1 MAGSTLRAGGVARR
15 DPETGDGRELGNT
28 GAWPGRCYVQGVRAP
43 PIEPVPAGTRF
54 SHVTTVTLSSATS
67 AGLVAAVG
75 DTPLLPLRSL
85 EAELGEVRLLAKAE
99 QLNPG
104 HSVKDRAALRMI
116 LEAERSGA
124 LGPGKTILDATSG
137 NTGIALAWIGRS
149 RGYPV
154 TLCLPANAS
163 GHRLDTL
170 RALGAELVLT
180 DPQESH
186 DGAYHEAGRLARAYP
201 DRFWYANQYD
211 NPDNWRAHHDTTGP
225 EVWRQTGGHVT
236 HFVAGVGTGGTLTG
250 VGRFLRRMGPD
261 IELIAVQPD
270 RPLHG
275 MEGLKHLETAF
286 RPKIYDPDL
295 TDRTLAVRTEDAQGV
310 VRRLAREEGIL
321 VGTSSGANVY
331 AAIQVA
337 RGLEQGVVVTVLC
350 DHGDKYLGEAFWD
363 EGR

>member
-1 MAGSTLRAGGVARR
+1 M
-15 DPETGDGRELGNT
+15 
-28 GAWPGRCYVQGVRAP
+28 
-43 PIEPVPAGTRF
+43 
-54 SHVTTVTLSSATS
+54 TLSSERS

-75 DTPLLPLRSL
+75 ETPLVPLRSL
-85 EAELGEVRLLAKAE
+85 EAELGEVRLLVKAE

-104 HSVKDRAALRMI
+104 HSVKDRPALRMI

-137 NTGIALAWIGRS
+137 NTGVALAWIGRS
-149 RGYPV
+149 RGYTV

-163 GHRLDTL
+163 GERLEAL

-186 DGAYHEAGRLARAYP
+186 DGAYHEAGRLAEAFP

-225 EVWRQTGGHVT
+225 EIWRQTEGTVT

-250 VGRFLRRMGPD
+250 VGRYLRRKRPGV
-261 IELIAVQPD
+261 ELTAVQPD

-275 MEGLKHLETAF
+275 IEGLKHLETAF
-286 RPKIYDPDL
+286 RPKIYDASLP
-295 TDRTLAVRTEDAQGV
+295 DRTLTVRTEDAQGV
-310 VRRLAREEGIL
+310 VKRLARDEGIL
-321 VGTSSGANVY
+321 AGTSSGANVY
-331 AAIQVA
+331 AALEVA
-337 RGLEQGVVVTVLC
+337 RG
-350 DHGDKYLGEAFWD
+350 
-363 EGR
+363 

>member
-1 MAGSTLRAGGVARR
+1 MT
-15 DPETGDGRELGNT
+15 P
-28 GAWPGRCYVQGVRAP
+28 
-43 PIEPVPAGTRF
+43 
-54 SHVTTVTLSSATS
+54 VTLTYARS
-67 AGLVAAVG
+67 AGLIAAVG
-75 DTPLLPLRSL
+75 GTPLLPLRSL

-104 HSVKDRAALRMI
+104 HSVKDRPALRMI

-124 LGPGKTILDATSG
+124 LGPGRTILDATSG

-149 RGYPV
+149 RGYTV
-154 TLCLPANAS
+154 TLCLPANAI
-163 GHRLDTL
+163 GDRLDTL

-186 DGAYHEAGRLARAYP
+186 DGAYHEAGRLAGVSP
-201 DRFWYANQYD
+201 ERFWYANQYD

-225 EVWRQTGGHVT
+225 EIWRQTEGDVT

-250 VGRFLRRMGPD
+250 VGRFLRRLRAD
-261 IELIAVQPD
+261 VELIAVQPD
-270 RPLHG
+270 APLHG

-295 TDRTLAVRTEDAQGV
+295 PDRTIAVSTEDAQAL

-321 VGTSSGANVY
+321 VGTSSGANVH
-331 AAIQVA
+331 AALEVA
-337 RGLEQGVVVTVLC
+337 RGLERGTVVTVLC
-350 DHGDKYLGEAFWD
+350 DHGDKYLRESFWD

>member
-1 MAGSTLRAGGVARR
+1 MG
-15 DPETGDGRELGNT
+15 P
-28 GAWPGRCYVQGVRAP
+28 
-43 PIEPVPAGTRF
+43 
-54 SHVTTVTLSSATS
+54 LSASI
-67 AGLVAAVG
+67 G
-75 DTPLLPLRSL
+75 DTPLLTLGSL

-124 LGPGKTILDATSG
+124 LGPGATILDATSG
-137 NTGIALAWIGRS
+137 NTGIALAWIGRG

-163 GHRLDTL
+163 GGRLAML
-170 RALGAELVLT
+170 EALGAELVLT

-186 DGAYHEAGRLARAYP
+186 DGAYHEAGRLAEAFP

-211 NPDNWRAHHDTTGP
+211 NPDNWRAHHDATGP
-225 EVWRQTGGHVT
+225 EIWRQTDGGVT

-250 VGRFLRRMGPD
+250 VGRFLREKRPS
-261 IELIAVQPD
+261 IELVAVQPD
-270 RPLHG
+270 GPLHG

-286 RPKIYDPDL
+286 RPKIYDAELP
-295 TDRTLAVRTEDAQGV
+295 DRTIEVETEAAQGI

-321 VGTSSGANVY
+321 VGTSSGANVH
-331 AAIQVA
+331 AALEVA
-337 RGLEQGVVVTVLC
+337 RGLDRGIVVTVLC
-350 DHGDKYLGEAFWD
+350 DHGAMYL
-363 EGR
+363 R

>member
-1 MAGSTLRAGGVARR
+1 M
-15 DPETGDGRELGNT
+15 
-28 GAWPGRCYVQGVRAP
+28 
-43 PIEPVPAGTRF
+43 EP
-54 SHVTTVTLSSATS
+54 LS
-67 AGLVAAVG
+67 AAIG
-75 DTPLLPLRSL
+75 HTPLLALRSL

-104 HSVKDRAALRMI
+104 HSVKDRPALRMI

-124 LGPGKTILDATSG
+124 LAPGATILDATSG

-154 TLCLPANAS
+154 MLCLPANAS
-163 GHRLDTL
+163 GERLDTL

-186 DGAYHEAGRLARAYP
+186 DGAYHEAGRLAEAFP

-211 NPDNWRAHHDTTGP
+211 NPDNWRAHHDATGP
-225 EVWRQTGGHVT
+225 EIWRQTDGGVT

-250 VGRFLRRMGPD
+250 VGRFLREKRPSV
-261 IELIAVQPD
+261 ELVAVQPD
-270 RPLHG
+270 GPLHG

-286 RPKIYDPDL
+286 RPKIYDAELP
-295 TDRTLAVRTEDAQGV
+295 DRTIEVETEAAQGI

-321 VGTSSGANVY
+321 VGTSSGANVH
-331 AAIQVA
+331 AALEVA
-337 RGLEQGVVVTVLC
+337 RGLDRGIVVTVLC
-350 DHGDKYLGEAFWD
+350 DHGAMYL
-363 EGR
+363 R